1 MAYVMLYA
9 ALACLPGLEHT
20 LRKLAFSRNDFTPQQ
35 RREPGRPQERK
46 TLIPD
51 TKANMSASNRTVSSS
66 VIFQGTDQAAPRPL
80 APPEYRQQA
89 LRHVI
94 DVNRSSGT
102 DSMSL
107 SELAH
112 QMWDQALRSDT
123 DPSLEPM
130 SLKSID
136 AAVSDLVRTRE
147 ISVVDRTVVFS
158 APA

>member
-1 MAYVMLYA
+1 MGARPA
-9 ALACLPGLEHT
+9 PGV
-20 LRKLAFSRNDFTPQQ
+20 R
-35 RREPGRPQERK
+35 

-51 TKANMSASNRTVSSS
+51 TKATMSASNRTISSS
-66 VIFQGTDQAAPRPL
+66 MIFQSADQEAPRPL

-94 DVNRSSGT
+94 DVNRNSGT
-102 DSMSL
+102 DSVSL
-107 SELAH
+107 SELAL

-158 APA
+158 TPTAPTS